1 MSRTSTADFGVSV
14 GHETEKRWW
23 GGLLV
28 PADCHEALLQLGDV
42 RDGDADGPCLVRE
55 VVEQEFHVDGRVS
68 VLPFI
73 IGRPEPHDPRRPLES
88 LEDAVT
94 VTIDHE
100 GPAVLRTVSSV
111 FAEGHEEREQDF
123 DLVIDGHFGLWLVS
137 LSWGEVESWQPARIG
152 DREAPPLPAA
162 TGAVLATVPPER
174 VLPSA
179 ERARRW
185 TLPGRK
191 GFRPSQSAH
200 MPWRAASGGPEG
212 TSTRA
217 LPELL
222 DAAATWGASRSPGG
236 SRQGARFISYP
247 GASLRTLVQDGAE
260 VLLLSGL
267 ASNISGT
274 SDDVLLMWEG
284 RDGTGRTVAVAVQ
297 RSRTLSP
304 RLALPLWEGQQPATV
319 PDPWMG
325 DILEDTSADGGA
337 QLGLS
342 RYRLAAH
349 RAARLS
355 FPSRRIVA
363 ADPCVAGSTRPVDI
377 ELPHEGPY
385 EVLRVDLHA
394 VRPDGSDF
402 PEQSRGLLL
411 VVDPAT
417 PPVRWEPA
425 ADDRGR
431 PVVGG
436 IDTGRLALGDAV
448 AGRRC
453 ERRFRQGLLGAGF
466 SRTLEL
472 LRGAH
477 DRPADLAILGSLGG
491 DGPSWTLTGRAAD
504 GRAVAVLVANFDLY
518 G

>member
-1 MSRTSTADFGVSV
+1 MEDDGRDGGIRV
-14 GHETEKRWW
+14 GHETEAQWW

-28 PADCHEALLQLGDV
+28 PADCHETLLRLDDAV
-42 RDGDADGPCLVRE
+42 DGDADRPHMVRE
-55 VVEQEFHVDGRVS
+55 VVEQDVHVDGRVS
-68 VLPFI
+68 VLPFV
-73 IGRPEPHDPRRPLES
+73 IGDPEPNDPRRPLEP
-88 LEDAVT
+88 LDDAVT
-94 VTIDHE
+94 VAVDHA

-111 FAEGHEEREQDF
+111 FPHGHEEQEEDF
-123 DLVIDGHFGLWLVS
+123 DLVIDGHFGLWFASV
-137 LSWGEVESWQPARIG
+137 SWGEVASWQPARIG
-152 DREAPPLPAA
+152 DHAAPPLPVA
-162 TGAVLATVPPER
+162 TGAVLTTVPPEH
-174 VLPSA
+174 VVPSA

-185 TLPGRK
+185 TRPGRD
-191 GFRPSQSAH
+191 GYRPSRSAA
-200 MPWRAASGGPEG
+200 MPWRAAGGDPEG
-212 TSTRA
+212 SSTRA

-222 DAAATWGASRSPGG
+222 DAAATWGASRAPSG
-236 SRQGARFISYP
+236 SRQGARFIDYP
-247 GASLRTLVQDGAE
+247 GASLRTLVEDGAE
-260 VLLLSGL
+260 VTMLSGL
-267 ASNISGT
+267 TSRISGT

-325 DILEDTSADGGA
+325 DALEDTSADDGA
-337 QLGLS
+337 EFEPF

-363 ADPCVAGSTRPVDI
+363 ADPCVAGSTRPVDV
-377 ELPHEGPY
+377 ELPDEGPY
-385 EVLRVDLHA
+385 EVLRVDLHGI
-394 VRPDGSDF
+394 RPDGSDF
-402 PEQSRGLLL
+402 PEESRGLLL

-425 ADDRGR
+425 VDDRGR
-431 PVVGG
+431 PLVGG
-436 IDTGRLALGDAV
+436 IDTGRLALGDV
-448 AGRRC
+448 GAGRRF
-453 ERRFRQGLLGAGF
+453 EQRYGQGLLGAGS
-466 SRTLEL
+466 SRTLEV

-477 DRPADLAILGSLGG
+477 DGPADLAILGSLGG